1 MALAVGADHRGWAA
15 AGPPRP
21 AWTSNKKRLSL
32 NEAGYQYY
40 RQSHWNLAQ
49 EKFEQA
55 LAYNRLIDRRSG
67 IASNLNNLGA
77 IAQAQGNLDQAVR
90 HFQEALAVNRELND
104 PAAICETLNNLG
116 LAYQSQGRLRE
127 AQCRLPGSP
136 GSGPAAAPGAAPGP
150 DPDPPG
156 GCGPGP

>member
-1 MALAVGADHRGWAA
+1 MLIIV
-15 AGPPRP
+15 AGCGGP
-21 AWTSNKKRLSL
+21 AKTRVDLKQEAISF

-40 RQSHWNLAQ
+40 RQSRWNLAQ

-77 IAQAQGNLDQAVR
+77 IDQAQGDLDRAVR

-104 PAAICETLNNLG
+104 SGRHLRDPE
-116 LAYQSQGRLRE
+116 QSGSGVSVPGPSPGGPG
-127 AQCRLPGSP
+127 RLPGSP
-136 GSGPAAAPGAAPGP
+136 GSGPAASPRGRSWP
-150 DPDPPG
+150 
-156 GCGPGP
+156 